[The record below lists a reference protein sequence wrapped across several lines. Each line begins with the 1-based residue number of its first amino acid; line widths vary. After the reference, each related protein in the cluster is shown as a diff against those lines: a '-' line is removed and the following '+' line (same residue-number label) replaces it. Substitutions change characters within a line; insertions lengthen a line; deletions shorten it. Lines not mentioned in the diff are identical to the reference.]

1 MRIGIIGGS
10 FNPPHKLHK
19 EMGLQ
24 VLKNNL
30 VDKVIY
36 VPTGDKYAK
45 DGLLNGVHRLEMVK
59 LMCQEN
65 ELLEVSDYEIVRGAS
80 YTYETLDYFQELY
93 PNDEIYFILST
104 DLILDIMNW
113 KKPEYILE
121 KYKLIGLKRKGID
134 GTLPEIYSRYPNS
147 LRLYDFKMEEL
158 SSTIVRKRI
167 KERKIEELKGK
178 LDEQVLEYIEKN
190 SLYR

>member
-10 FNPPHKLHK
+10 FNPPHNLHK

-45 DGLLNGVHRLEMVK
+45 DGLLDGTFRLEMVR

-80 YTYETLDYFQELY
+80 YTYETLDYFQALY

-113 KKPEYILE
+113 KKPEYILS
-121 KYKLIGLKRKGID
+121 KYTAELIADNTKWEQI
-134 GTLPEIYSRYPNS
+134 IYES
-147 LRLYDFKMEEL
+147 LEAIY
-158 SSTIVRKRI
+158 
-167 KERKIEELKGK
+167 
-178 LDEQVLEYIEKN
+178 KN
-190 SLYR
+190 SVWFRIAQQYGKYYIVMYYDNEHNRSNGEDL